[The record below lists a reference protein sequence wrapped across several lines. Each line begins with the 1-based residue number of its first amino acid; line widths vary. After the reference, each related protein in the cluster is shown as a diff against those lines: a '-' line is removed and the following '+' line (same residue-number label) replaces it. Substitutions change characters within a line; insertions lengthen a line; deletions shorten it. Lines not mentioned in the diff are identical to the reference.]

1 MKNKYPYSSEE
12 GVYSLCWSGVEK
24 RFGIKKEVGGEPV
37 GVSHGSA
44 QVGGGAWGVLG
55 VGDVH
60 GVCKSEARRVLV
72 RE

>member
-1 MKNKYPYSSEE
+1 M
-12 GVYSLCWSGVEK
+12 EK
-24 RFGIKKEVGGEPV
+24 RFGIKKEAWGEPV

-60 GVCKSEARRVLV
+60 GECKSKARRVLV
-72 RE
+72 GE